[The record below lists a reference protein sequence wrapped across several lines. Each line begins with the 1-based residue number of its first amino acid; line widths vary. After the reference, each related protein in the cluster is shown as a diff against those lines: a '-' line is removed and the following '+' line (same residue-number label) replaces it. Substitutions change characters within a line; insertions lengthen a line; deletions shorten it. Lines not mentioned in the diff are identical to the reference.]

1 MPAMPLPVAGE
12 RQSLLEYLKYHHNA
26 YLAACQHLTD
36 AQARS
41 TPTVSALSVG
51 GLVKHVTTM
60 EYAWTQQV
68 VAQPDL
74 LLRDPRSLAGMV
86 ANRDDQF
93 VMRDDESLSELVDA
107 FTEQNAETL
116 RVFDAADLDAT
127 IVVPEYVQ
135 AIYEDPHWTVRW
147 VLLHLVEE
155 MSRHAGHAD
164 IIRESIDGATMF
176 HLLAALEGWSIE
188 QFSRSIGAP
197 S

>member
-1 MPAMPLPVAGE
+1 
-12 RQSLLEYLKYHHNA
+12 
-26 YLAACQHLTD
+26 
-36 AQARS
+36 
-41 TPTVSALSVG
+41 
-51 GLVKHVTTM
+51 M

-68 VAQPDL
+68 VAQPDR

-116 RVFDAADLDAT
+116 RVFGAADLDAT

-135 AIYEDPHWTVRW
+135 AIYEDPQWTVRW
-147 VLLHLVEE
+147 VLLHLIEE

>member
-26 YLAACQHLTD
+26 FLAACQHLTD
-36 AQARS
+36 EQARS
-41 TPTVSALSVG
+41 TPTVSTLCIG

-68 VAQPDL
+68 VAEPDR

-86 ANRDDQF
+86 AHRDDQF

-107 FTEQNAETL
+107 FNEQNAETL
-116 RVFDAADLDAT
+116 RVFAAADLDAT

-135 AIYEDPHWTVRW
+135 AIYEEPHWTVRW
-147 VLLHLVEE
+147 VLLHLIEE
-155 MSRHAGHAD
+155 MARHAGHAD

-176 HLLAALEGWSIE
+176 PLLAALEGWSIE